1 MAHIIIDTS
10 AVLAVILNEASKP
23 LIIDATIDV
32 NLTAPGSLHW
42 EVGNALSSLF
52 KRRRIDLEQA
62 LAALEAYH
70 RIYIRLIDVN
80 LEEAV
85 QLANEMQVYAY
96 DAYVLVC
103 AEMLKLPILT
113 LDKSMVQLARTRDI
127 TLVEV

>member
-1 MAHIIIDTS
+1 
-10 AVLAVILNEASKP
+10 
-23 LIIDATIDV
+23 
-32 NLTAPGSLHW
+32 
-42 EVGNALSSLF
+42 LSSLF